1 MHDWIWRRVWRV
13 VALNVTGMGFFITM
27 TTLYLR
33 NHHSH
38 IYMRA
43 DGAYYVCVTATCE
56 MEGFARLKMDEFVR
70 HRKMV
75 GPAHGPFEGQVE
87 ARHHAGHCQCRF
99 IACTPRDAH
108 VSSNKS
114 WP

>member
-1 MHDWIWRRVWRV
+1 MCDWIWRRIWRV

-43 DGAYYVCVTATCE
+43 HGAYYVCVTATCE
-56 MEGFARLKMDEFVR
+56 MGGLGRLKRME
-70 HRKMV
+70 
-75 GPAHGPFEGQVE
+75 GPAHDPFEAKVE

-108 VSSNKS
+108 VPSNKS